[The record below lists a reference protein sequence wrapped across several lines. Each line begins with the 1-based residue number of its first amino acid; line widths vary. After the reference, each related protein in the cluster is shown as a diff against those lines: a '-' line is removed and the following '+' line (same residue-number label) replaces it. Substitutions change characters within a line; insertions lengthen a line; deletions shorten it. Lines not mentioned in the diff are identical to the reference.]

1 MENLKLFEAAP
12 APGIAMSE
20 GALALAGAW
29 AEALGLAE
37 SKIRQNFS
45 ALPWEGR
52 LAAALFEAGAGED
65 TEPCAWAP
73 LPGKG
78 GPRAARHIRLPI
90 NPQMWGAESA
100 RWAGTALASAPEL
113 GLGQREI
120 MAFTALHEAAHVLH
134 AAAFDMAGQDRGWMQ
149 WYLGA
154 GHVGAGGAALLAAI
168 AAPGKRETLSAGAR
182 EGFDQFLMGI
192 QEGFADCW
200 ALLALTGWNCALA
213 PRALFMAQLRDSCA
227 QSDGAHRTGYAL
239 QRLAARMDSGSGKI
253 APSEAVDLALGC
265 SAEGAFARLAAPDA
279 EDEAVLSALLQ
290 ECLGAGADSARKAAL
305 EAATEGWWIP
315 RAPKAARAG
324 CAALGR

>member
-1 MENLKLFEAAP
+1 MQNLKLFEAAP
-12 APGIAMSE
+12 APGIALS
-20 GALALAGAW
+20 GWAQALAGAW

-37 SKIRQNFS
+37 AKIAQNFS

-52 LAAALFEAGAGED
+52 LSAALFEACGED

-78 GPRAARHIRLPI
+78 GGPARHIRLPV

-100 RWAGTALASAPEL
+100 RWGAMALASAPEL
-113 GLGQREI
+113 GLGRIEI
-120 MAFTALHEAAHVLH
+120 MAFTALHESAHVLH
-134 AAAFDMAGQDRGWMQ
+134 AEAFDRAGQDRGWMK

-154 GHVGAGGAALLAAI
+154 GQVGPCGAALLGSI
-168 AAPGKRETLSAGAR
+168 AEPGKRESLSAAAR
-182 EGFDQFLMGI
+182 EGYDQFLMGI

-200 ALLALTGWNCALA
+200 ALLALAGWNSALA

-253 APSEAVDLALGC
+253 GPSEAVDLALGC

-279 EDEAVLSALLQ
+279 DDAAFLSALVQ
-290 ECLGAGADSARKAAL
+290 ESIGSGPGEARKAAL
-305 EAATEGWWIP
+305 EAASEGWWIP
-315 RAPKAARAG
+315 RAPKAQRSV
-324 CAALGR
+324 CAALVR